1 MDDIIEHHYAV
12 AEPSGR
18 IAWVSK
24 GPYLYIPC
32 DDTVRDDTHYVDA
45 ATGEIHAKRPID
57 AEQSIDGLTVTLAG
71 LPAGLTV
78 ATNGLD
84 TVTDGT
90 PLVISYDLP
99 GTYEIRLSGHIE
111 YLDRIEEVTV
121 GDA

>member
-1 MDDIIEHHYAV
+1 MEMPEYRYAV
-12 AEPSGR
+12 ADPKGR
-18 IAWVSK
+18 ISWVTT
-24 GPYLYIPC
+24 GPYLYIAC
-32 DDTVRDDTHYVDA
+32 DDTVRDDTHYVDV

-78 ATNGLD
+78 ATNGMD

-99 GTYEIRLSGHIE
+99 GTYEIRLSGHVE
-111 YLDRIEEVTV
+111 YLDCTEEVTV
-121 GDA
+121 DDA

>member
-1 MDDIIEHHYAV
+1 MEMPQYRYAV
-12 AEPSGR
+12 ADPKGR
-18 IAWVSK
+18 ISWVTA
-24 GPYLYIPC
+24 GPYLYITC
-32 DDTVRDDTHYVDA
+32 DDTVRDDTHYVDVDTA
-45 ATGEIHAKRPID
+45 KIHAKRPIE

-78 ATNGLD
+78 ATNGMD

-90 PLVISYDLP
+90 PLVITYDVP

-121 GDA
+121 DDA